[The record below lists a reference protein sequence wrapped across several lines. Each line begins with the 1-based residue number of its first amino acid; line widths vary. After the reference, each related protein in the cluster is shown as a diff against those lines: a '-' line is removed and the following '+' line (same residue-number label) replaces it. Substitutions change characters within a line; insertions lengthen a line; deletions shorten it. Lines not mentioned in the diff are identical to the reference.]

1 MSDQTVL
8 IAAYSG
14 RALAEAARRAGYIP
28 LVADLFCDADTRH
41 NAGRALRVEGGLDT
55 GFSPL
60 KLCSALA
67 ELRRSSAGE
76 VLGIVYGAGFETEPA
91 MLTDLARMAPV
102 IGNTA
107 CAVAAAKNPHRLAAS
122 CANHGIPHPEIRD
135 EPPPLGK
142 SGWLLKRRGSAG
154 GTGTVPW
161 DSRSHR
167 LSRINGDYWQRA
179 VQGEMMSVLF
189 LADGRRAQILGFS
202 RQWVSPSLSAPFRF
216 GGAVTCEP
224 PSGISAALAGCAQ
237 RVTAEFGLRGLNSI
251 DFIVSG
257 NDWWL
262 IEINPRPGATLDLFD
277 TPAFPLFKAH
287 VEAVAGRLWDD
298 APDPACRALAVS
310 YAGRAMRIPMRF
322 NWPEF
327 AADRPAPG
335 TRLRAGD
342 PICTVFAAGKAAC
355 TARNTALGRAAAVT
369 QSLFPAKSSQAT
381 GKPHV
386 LH

>member
-14 RALAEAARRAGYIP
+14 RALAEAARRAGYLP

-41 NAGRALRVEGGLDT
+41 NAGRALRVEGGLVT

-67 ELRRSSAGE
+67 ELRRSSVGA

-91 MLTDLARMAPV
+91 MLTDIARMAPV

-107 CAVAAAKNPHRLAAS
+107 GAVATAKNPHRLSAA
-122 CANHGIPHPEIRD
+122 CANHAIPHPEIRD
-135 EPPPLGK
+135 EPPPHRK
-142 SGWLLKRRGSAG
+142 AGWLLKRTGSAG

-161 DSRSHR
+161 DSRSHKS
-167 LSRINGDYWQRA
+167 SRTDGDYWQRA
-179 VQGEMMSVLF
+179 VPGEMVSVLF
-189 LADGRRAQILGFS
+189 LADGSRAQIVGFS

-224 PSGISAALAGCAQ
+224 PSGIAAALAACAE
-237 RVTAEFGLRGLNSI
+237 RITAEFGLRGLNSI

-262 IEINPRPGATLDLFD
+262 IEVNPRPGATLDLFD

-287 VEAVAGRLWDD
+287 VEAVAGRLTDD
-298 APDPACRALAVS
+298 PPAPVCRALAIS
-310 YAGRAMRIPMRF
+310 YAGRATRIPMRF
-322 NWPEF
+322 AWPEF

-335 TRLRAGD
+335 TKLRAGD
-342 PICTVFAAGKAAC
+342 PICTVFAAGKAARV
-355 TARNTALGRAAAVT
+355 ARNAALGRAAALT
-369 QSLFPAKSSQAT
+369 QTLLPAKSSQAT